1 MLIIN
6 EYSCFSLHDT
16 RKAGQDIAEH
26 LKFPACVY
34 LQGEMGSG
42 KTTLSKSIIKSLGY
56 EGDVTSPTYNLIHEY
71 PIENGVVYHLDLYR
85 LNDPEELE
93 YLAVDDL
100 WSVGA
105 MFLIEWPE
113 RGQGYLRPADFKI
126 RIESKAKHRP
136 DQNADRT
143 AGPTRHIRLFTA

>member
-1 MLIIN
+1 MLMIN
-6 EYSCFSLHDT
+6 KYSCSSLHDT
-16 RKAGQDIAEH
+16 CKAGQDIAEH

-71 PIENGVVYHLDLYR
+71 PIENGVVYHMDLYR

-100 WSVGA
+100 WYAGA
-105 MFLIEWPE
+105 MFLVEWPD
-113 RGQGYLRPADFKI
+113 RAQGYLRSADFEI
-126 RIESKAKHRP
+126 RIENEAKHRA
-136 DQNADRT
+136 DQSSDKSAEPSRQI
-143 AGPTRHIRLFTA
+143 GLFAA